1 MVVMSKLA
9 ETTQYNKTKRR
20 QGPPKPGS
28 AAWAAAEKNPKI
40 AQAGRAKRGDA
51 GAILKAGQKRASYGG
66 WKEKPGA
73 MKRWQDAVTK
83 RLTWEK
89 RNNWDGNRQSVPS
102 TMAFSFLAQQYAVD
116 TKAIQGACEKAMAR
130 GKFAQYVEQKGA
142 RTAVTPKELNPLNP
156 DGLTYEP
163 DEPELYEANK
173 AVWKTNRRC
182 PAKKKRD
189 RSFSEIDS
197 FSELDWF
204 RPKATSWSDSNL
216 PHITK
221 SHFHSISRHPCA
233 GRPG

>member
-1 MVVMSKLA
+1 MSKLA

-142 RTAVTPKELNPLNP
+142 PGQPREEVAAEVDRMAQAVVEEMLQPELNNL
-156 DGLTYEP
+156 E
-163 DEPELYEANK
+163 
-173 AVWKTNRRC
+173 
-182 PAKKKRD
+182 
-189 RSFSEIDS
+189 
-197 FSELDWF
+197 
-204 RPKATSWSDSNL
+204 RPQ
-216 PHITK
+216 
-221 SHFHSISRHPCA
+221 
-233 GRPG
+233 